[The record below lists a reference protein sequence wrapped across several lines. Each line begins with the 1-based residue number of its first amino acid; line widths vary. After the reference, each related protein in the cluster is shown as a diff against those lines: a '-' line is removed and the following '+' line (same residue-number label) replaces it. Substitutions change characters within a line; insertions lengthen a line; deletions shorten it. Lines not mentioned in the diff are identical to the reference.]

1 MSAPHDDRLLEV
13 LEAMA
18 ARLRRGDDPGFAR
31 AVGENPELA
40 ADLRELWGAV
50 VVAEEVRRGRSAAD
64 LVDPHAD
71 TGCADTGSAA
81 MGERPAPSRESS
93 RPPSIQGYEILGE
106 LGRGGMGVVYKA
118 KQLALGRIVA
128 LKMLHPGDE
137 PSAESLGRFRT
148 EAESAA
154 RLDHPHIVPIHEVG
168 ANEGRP
174 FFTMRYVAGESLA
187 QRLAREGPMGAR
199 EAAALLL
206 PAARAIEYAHG
217 RGVLHRD
224 LKPSNILLDEAG
236 VPLVAD
242 FGLARRIEAQSM
254 ESRRDLTRSG
264 AILGTPGYMAPEQAS
279 GGRGKLGPAVDVY
292 GLGAVLYH
300 MLTGRPPFQA
310 ASPIDTVLSVL
321 EEDPVPPR
329 VLNPR
334 IDRDVEMIVLKSL
347 QKPIELRY
355 ATAGAFADDLQAF
368 LAGEPVAARS
378 AGLRMVVARL
388 LRETHH
394 ASVLENWGLLWMWH
408 SLAILVLCGLTYG
421 LQMAEVA
428 SPGPY
433 ILIWSVGAS
442 GWGLTFWALRHRGGP
457 VTFVERQIAHVWGGS
472 IAGTCALFIIEI
484 AMGLPVLT
492 LSPVLAILSG
502 MIFVVKAAVLAGH
515 FYVPAAASFFAALPM
530 ALYPRA
536 AIPIFGIVTAAS
548 FFLPGLAYHR
558 RRRRV
563 DEGK

>member
-1 MSAPHDDRLLEV
+1 MSAAHDERLLAI

-18 ARLRRGDDPGFAR
+18 AKLRRGDDPGIDG
-31 AVGENPELA
+31 AVVENPELA
-40 ADLRELWGAV
+40 PDLRELWGAI
-50 VVAEEVRRGRSAAD
+50 VVAEEVRSVRSSEGAGDPGAA
-64 LVDPHAD
+64 
-71 TGCADTGSAA
+71 TGSAA
-81 MGERPAPSRESS
+81 AGEKSALSREPR
-93 RPPSIQGYEILGE
+93 RPPTVEGYEILSE

-118 KQLALGRIVA
+118 RQLALGRIVA
-128 LKMLHPGDE
+128 LKMLQRGDD
-137 PSAESLGRFRT
+137 PSAESLARFRS

-154 RLDHPHIVPIHEVG
+154 RLDHPHIVPVYEVG
-168 ANEGRP
+168 VSEGSP
-174 FFTMRYVAGESLA
+174 FFTMRCVAGESLA
-187 QRLAREGPMGAR
+187 QRLAGKGPMGAR

-206 PAARAIEYAHG
+206 PVARAIAYAHG
-217 RGVLHRD
+217 RGLLHRD

-242 FGLARRIEAQSM
+242 FGLARRTEAP
-254 ESRRDLTRSG
+254 EELTRSG

-279 GGRGKLGPAVDVY
+279 GSRGKLGPAVDVY

-300 MLTGRPPFQA
+300 MLAGRAPFQA

-321 EEDPVPPR
+321 EEDPLPPR

-334 IDRDVEMIVLKSL
+334 VDPEIEMIALKSL
-347 QKPIELRY
+347 QKPAELRY

-368 LAGEPVAARS
+368 LGGEPVAARS

-408 SLAILVLCGLTYG
+408 SLAILILCGLTYW
-421 LQMAEVA
+421 LQMAPVA
-428 SPGPY
+428 SPWPY
-433 ILIWSVGAS
+433 LLIWSVGATA
-442 GWGLTFWALRHRGGP
+442 WGLAFWALRHRGGP

-472 IAGTCALFIIEI
+472 IAGTCALFVIEI

-492 LSPVLAILSG
+492 LSPVLAVLAG
-502 MIFVVKAAVLAGH
+502 MIFVVKAAVLAGF
-515 FYVPAAASFFAALPM
+515 FYVPAAVNFLAALPM

-548 FFLPGLAYHR
+548 FFLPGLRYHR
-558 RRRRV
+558 RRKRSDGR
-563 DEGK
+563 K